1 MKDRDF
7 LLIVISVT
15 LILIF
20 SNFTLFIKS
29 LASSKFANPQLK
41 QAAEHLKIESYRKNE
56 QAFWSKIKE
65 VNIDEINITSENVA
79 VEKPLE
85 DKPKQVP
92 DNKPKQEIKKPNKQP
107 TTSKSKAEKP
117 YSRFLVVGDSIVLD
131 IGVQLQST
139 LQKSYKITQIKI
151 DYKISTGL
159 NRIDYYDWYAR
170 TTQLIKAY
178 KPDVLVVMFGGN
190 DDQDITDFQG
200 KYRRIL
206 TTEWKQAYR
215 ERVEKYAKLVS
226 SPPVRKVYWIG
237 QPISSKPR
245 YSKFF
250 LIFNEIYR
258 DVSKN
263 YPKIEYISSWEKFS
277 VGGKFA
283 PILADKA
290 GKRGYVKANDGV
302 HLTPHGAKILS
313 NLVIEKMLQDKIL
326 KKLESKPALP
336 KVKPTT
342 EKVK

>member
-7 LLIVISVT
+7 LLIVTSAT

-29 LASSKFANPQLK
+29 LASSKFASPQIK
-41 QAAEHLKIESYRKNE
+41 QAADQLKIENYRKNE
-56 QAFWSKIKE
+56 QAFWSRIKD
-65 VNIDEINITSENVA
+65 VNTDQTNTTLENIA
-79 VEKPLE
+79 VENLPE
-85 DKPKQVP
+85 DKPKQVA
-92 DNKPKQEIKKPNKQP
+92 DNKPKQDIKKPNKQP
-107 TTSKSKAEKP
+107 TIPKSKVEKP

-131 IGVQLQST
+131 VGVQLQST
-139 LQKSYKITQIKI
+139 LQKSYKISYTKI

-170 TTQLIKAY
+170 TNQLIKAY

-200 KYRRIL
+200 KYRRVL
-206 TTEWKQAYR
+206 TPEWKQAYR

-258 DVSKN
+258 EVSKN
-263 YPKIEYISSWEKFS
+263 HPKIEYISSWEKFS

-283 PILADKA
+283 PILADKS

-313 NLVIEKMLQDKIL
+313 SLVIEKMLLDKIL
-326 KKLESKPALP
+326 KPPGKKPVVPKLKPS
-336 KVKPTT
+336 V
-342 EKVK
+342 EKVN